1 MEKKNFKK
9 IQKFKFI
16 IYIQKFTLFDKKI
29 NILKYSEL
37 SIIIN
42 IKKFFVINIFSI
54 ILNNLKKIKKKVQY

>member
-1 MEKKNFKK
+1 MEKKKFKK

>member
-54 ILNNLKKIKKKVQY
+54 ILNNLKKIKKKV